1 MYRPRAGLGGSVG
14 RPLAVAAVGTAIGAT
29 AGVKSESTLGLDMFT
44 DRTDAGEQLAT
55 EVRRSAFGVDV
66 VLGIPRGG
74 LPVARPVADELGVP
88 LDVVVASKVGSPDNP
103 ELAVAAVADDG
114 TTWRNESLVDK
125 LDLPPGYLDDG
136 TERERRAAREK
147 FERYRE
153 GRPPLSL
160 DGERVCIVD
169 DGLATGATMFACVE
183 RVRAAGAAS
192 VAAAVPV
199 GSPRT
204 ADELDG
210 RVDHLV
216 VLERPRSF
224 RAVGQFFRDFS
235 QVSDEEA
242 MALLD

>member
-1 MYRPRAGLGGSVG
+1 
-14 RPLAVAAVGTAIGAT
+14 
-29 AGVKSESTLGLDMFT
+29 MFT
-44 DRTDAGEQLAT
+44 DRTDAGDQLAS
-55 EVRRSAFGVDV
+55 ELRRLDLDVDI

-74 LPVARPVADELGVP
+74 LPVARPVADALGVP
-88 LDVVVASKVGSPDNP
+88 LDVVVASKVGAPGNP

-114 TTWRNESLVDK
+114 TTWRNDSLVGS
-125 LDLPPGYLDDG
+125 LDLTTGYLED
-136 TERERRAAREK
+136 EIEHEQRAASEK
-147 FERYRE
+147 RKRYRD

-160 DGERVCIVD
+160 AGQHVLVVD

-183 RVRAAGAAS
+183 RVREAGAAS
-192 VAAAVPV
+192 VAAAVPA

-204 ADELDG
+204 ADQLE
-210 RVDHLV
+210 RTVDDFV

-235 QVSDEEA
+235 QVTDEEA

>member
-1 MYRPRAGLGGSVG
+1 
-14 RPLAVAAVGTAIGAT
+14 
-29 AGVKSESTLGLDMFT
+29 MFT
-44 DRTDAGEQLAT
+44 DRTDAGKQLAA
-55 EVRRSAFGVDV
+55 EVRQSAFAVDI

-74 LPVARPVADELGVP
+74 LPVARPVADALEVP
-88 LDVVVASKVGSPDNP
+88 LDVVVASKVGAPDNP

-114 TTWRNESLVDK
+114 TTWRNDSLVDK
-125 LDLPPGYLDDG
+125 LDLPTGYLDDEIG
-136 TERERRAAREK
+136 REQRAAREK
-147 FERYRE
+147 FDRYRE

-160 DGERVCIVD
+160 DGKGVCIVD

-183 RVRAAGAAS
+183 RVRTAGAAS

-204 ADELDG
+204 ADELER

-216 VLERPRSF
+216 LLERPRNF
-224 RAVGQFFRDFS
+224 GAVGQFFGDFS
-235 QVSDEEA
+235 QVADEEA

>member
-1 MYRPRAGLGGSVG
+1 
-14 RPLAVAAVGTAIGAT
+14 
-29 AGVKSESTLGLDMFT
+29 MFT
-44 DRTDAGEQLAT
+44 DRTDAGEQLADA
-55 EVRRSAFGVDV
+55 VRRSDVEVDV

-74 LPVARPVADELGVP
+74 LPVARPVADALEVP
-88 LDVVVASKVGSPDNP
+88 LDVVVASKVGAPGNP

-114 TTWRNESLVDK
+114 TTWRNDSLIGS
-125 LDLPPGYLDDG
+125 LDLTTGYLED
-136 TERERRAAREK
+136 EIEHEQRAARQK
-147 FERYRE
+147 RERYRE

-160 DGERVCIVD
+160 TGKHVLVVD

-183 RVRAAGAAS
+183 RVREAGAAS

-204 ADELDG
+204 ADELE
-210 RVDHLV
+210 RKVDHLEI
-216 VLERPRSF
+216 LERPQSF

-242 MALLD
+242 MALLH

>member
-1 MYRPRAGLGGSVG
+1 
-14 RPLAVAAVGTAIGAT
+14 
-29 AGVKSESTLGLDMFT
+29 MFT
-44 DRTDAGEQLAT
+44 DRTDAGEQLAA
-55 EVRRSAFGVDV
+55 EVRQSAFAVDV

-74 LPVARPVADELGVP
+74 LPVARPVADALDVP
-88 LDVVVASKVGSPDNP
+88 LDVVVASKVGAPDNP

-114 TTWRNESLVDK
+114 TVWYNDSLVGK
-125 LDLPPGYLDDG
+125 LDLPAGYLDDE
-136 TERERRAAREK
+136 TDRERRAAREK
-147 FERYRE
+147 FDRYRE

-160 DGERVCIVD
+160 DGKRVCLVD

-183 RVRAAGAAS
+183 RVRAAGAES

-204 ADELDG
+204 ADELEP
-210 RVDHLV
+210 RVDDLV

-235 QVSDEEA
+235 QVTDEEA